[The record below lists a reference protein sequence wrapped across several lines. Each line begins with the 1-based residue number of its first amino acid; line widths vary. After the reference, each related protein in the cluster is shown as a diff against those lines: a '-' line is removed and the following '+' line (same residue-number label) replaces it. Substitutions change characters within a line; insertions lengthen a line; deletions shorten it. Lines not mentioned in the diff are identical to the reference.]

1 MANFGTRQ
9 NNDRDVNQV
18 NVNTKSFQFM
28 NKDGF
33 DPSTL
38 TVGAWNEMLSI
49 RINPALEKSKQVD
62 GRVFD
67 YDKYVATSLTK
78 DKVMMILYKIEK
90 DIKPAITAGED
101 KTIGVQVGGDSLFV
115 VGTGVKMTGSVK
127 PFVAVHKSLNP
138 DTKKPEMSMFYEFR
152 KDMTIDDYDHE
163 TGSYNIDESISSEFE
178 LFIMLLKA
186 YISVGSGFATHA
198 TRYLDKWQ
206 NDKLNSTINSIAQK
220 VGASTGSGSGFS
232 GYSGG
237 SRANIFG
244 ISKPSSSN
252 SSNID
257 NDPMPFG
264 DINDLNSM
272 LNE

>member
-1 MANFGTRQ
+1 MANFNTRQ
-9 NNDRDVNQV
+9 NNDKDNQV
-18 NVNTKSFQFM
+18 TVNTKSFQFM
-28 NKDGF
+28 NRDGF
-33 DPSTL
+33 EPSTM

-67 YDKYVATSLTK
+67 YDKFVATSLTK

-90 DIKPAITAGED
+90 NINSAIKAGED

-115 VGTGVKMTGSVK
+115 VGTGVKITGSVK
-127 PFVAVHKSLNP
+127 PYVAIHKALNP

-152 KDMTIDDYDHE
+152 RDMSIDDYDYE
-163 TGSYNIDESISSEFE
+163 TGSYNIDENINNEFE
-178 LFIMLLKA
+178 LFVMLLKA
-186 YISVGSGFATHA
+186 YISVGSGFATHT
-198 TRYLDKWQ
+198 TRYIDKWQ
-206 NDKLNSTINSIAQK
+206 NDKLNNTINSIAQK
-220 VGASTGSGSGFS
+220 VGASTGSGFS

-237 SRANIFG
+237 SRTNIFG
-244 ISKPSSSN
+244 NSKPSSNN
-252 SSNID
+252 SSHDD